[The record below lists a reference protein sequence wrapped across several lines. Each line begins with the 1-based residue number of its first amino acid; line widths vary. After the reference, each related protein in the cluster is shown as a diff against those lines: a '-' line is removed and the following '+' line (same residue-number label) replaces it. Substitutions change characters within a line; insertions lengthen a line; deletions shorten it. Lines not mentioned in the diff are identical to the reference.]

1 MGKIIAVGLRKGGVG
16 KTTTVVNL
24 GVILAQ
30 KHKKK
35 VLLVDMDPQ
44 GHVSLSMRI
53 RPNDLKRTIYDVF
66 TGDSTVND
74 VLLKTDYKV
83 DMLPANK
90 TLAQF
95 DMLIMDNRDA
105 NNPALWLKEILEPLQ
120 DRYDYIILDLPPSLS
135 WLTINALAAA
145 HELIIPMQ
153 AELFA
158 ESGVSDLMESVA
170 DVQKTSNPGLKIAGI
185 LLTMF
190 NARTNLSSIVSQD
203 IRKFAAS
210 QGIRVFTTSI
220 SRSVRFGEANLMGKP
235 AVIHAPSNEAVG
247 NYVEF
252 VKEMLVDG

>member
-30 KHKKK
+30 KYKKK

-44 GHVSLSMRI
+44 GHIALSFGVK
-53 RPNDLKRTIYDVF
+53 PNNLSKTIYDIF
-66 TGDSTVND
+66 TEEATLKDAII
-74 VLLKTDYKV
+74 KTDHKV

-95 DMLIMDNRDA
+95 DMLVMDNRDTKT
-105 NNPALWLKEILEPLQ
+105 PALWLKEILEPLQ
-120 DRYDYIILDLPPSLS
+120 DRYDYILLDLPPALN
-135 WLTINALAAA
+135 WLTVNALAAA

-158 ESGVSDLMESVA
+158 ESGVSDLLESVT
-170 DVQKTSNPGLKIAGI
+170 DVQKTTNKGLKISGI

-203 IRKFAAS
+203 IRKFAHS
-210 QGIRVFTTSI
+210 QNIRVFNTTI

-235 AVIHAPSNEAVG
+235 AVVFAPSNDAVS
-247 NYVEF
+247 NYAEF
-252 VKEMLVDG
+252 AKELLIDD

>member
-1 MGKIIAVGLRKGGVG
+1 MGKVIAVCLRKGGVG

-44 GHVSLSMRI
+44 GHIALSFGK
-53 RPNDLKRTIYDVF
+53 RPNDLKQTIYDVF
-66 TGDSTVND
+66 TGDSKVHD
-74 VLLKTDYKV
+74 ILLKTEHKV

-95 DMLIMDNRDA
+95 DMLVMDNRDT
-105 NNPALWLKEILEPLQ
+105 NNPALWLKEILGPLQ
-120 DRYDYIILDLPPSLS
+120 DRYDYILLDLPPSLS

-158 ESGVSDLMESVA
+158 ESGVSDLMESVS

-210 QGIRVFTTSI
+210 QDIRVFNTTI

-235 AVIHAPSNEAVG
+235 AVAFAPSNDAVS
-247 NYVEF
+247 NYAEF
-252 VKEMLVDG
+252 AKELLVDE